1 MVSPTGRPGPPALP
15 ALPDPS
21 AVPGEAVAWAIL
33 CALGLALLLTSGALP
48 LGRPKPDLARA
59 LERLDHR
66 ARLRGAAGRTARR
79 ARRDGG
85 GAPGY
90 ARRAARPLF
99 DTPALERV
107 LRPAL
112 GDVGLLLHGLVARL
126 GLRGL
131 PVVGRLAGGGELG
144 RQLALVWPG
153 VSPAQFAGLKVLWGA
168 VGTVAVGGLRAGGR
182 HAGGRRVA
190 GRLAGV
196 GVAPGVRGAVPGP
209 GRRAGPAPGAAAR
222 GRPAGAPHRAGAPHP
237 GDDGGRGP
245 GAGPAAGG
253 HAGRGRG
260 GRGAAGDPAGRGR
273 GRPPLGAALEA
284 MAAREGVEE
293 LATVAGHLRAVQEQG
308 LPLAS
313 SLAALADGVRERKRV
328 RLQAAGGR
336 ATVRMLV
343 PIAVLILPVLAVVLI
358 YPALAEIWG
367 SLG

>member
-1 MVSPTGRPGPPALP
+1 
-15 ALPDPS
+15 
-21 AVPGEAVAWAIL
+21 
-33 CALGLALLLTSGALP
+33 LLLTSGALP

-66 ARLRGAAGRTARR
+66 ARLRGGSGANGAAGA
-79 ARRDGG
+79 AGVGG

-90 ARRAARPLF
+90 ARRAVRPLF

-131 PVVGRLAGGGELG
+131 PLVGRLAGGGDLG

-168 VGTVAVGGLRAGGR
+168 VGTVAVVASAQAAATLADGASPAAWPAWAWPLVFGVPFLVPDVELARRLAQRREAVLRELPTALELLTLATTAGEGLEQALQLVATRAEGVVAGALRATLQDAAVGGR
-182 HAGGRRVA
+182 
-190 GRLAGV
+190 
-196 GVAPGVRGAVPGP
+196 
-209 GRRAGPAPGAAAR
+209 
-222 GRPAGAPHRAGAPHP
+222 
-237 GDDGGRGP
+237 
-245 GAGPAAGG
+245 
-253 HAGRGRG
+253 
-260 GRGAAGDPAGRGR
+260 
-273 GRPPLGAALEA
+273 PLGAALEA
-284 MAAREGVEE
+284 VAAREGVEE

-358 YPALAEIWG
+358 YPALAEIWE

>member
-1 MVSPTGRPGPPALP
+1 M
-15 ALPDPS
+15 
-21 AVPGEAVAWAIL
+21 
-33 CALGLALLLTSGALP
+33 
-48 LGRPKPDLARA
+48 
-59 LERLDHR
+59 
-66 ARLRGAAGRTARR
+66 
-79 ARRDGG
+79 
-85 GAPGY
+85 
-90 ARRAARPLF
+90 
-99 DTPALERV
+99 

-168 VGTVAVGGLRAGGR
+168 VGTVAVVAFALAAATLADGASPAAWPAWAWPLVFGVPFLVPDVELARRLAQRREAVLRELPTALELLTLATTAGEGLEQALQLVATRAEGVVAGALRATLQDAAVGGR
-182 HAGGRRVA
+182 
-190 GRLAGV
+190 
-196 GVAPGVRGAVPGP
+196 
-209 GRRAGPAPGAAAR
+209 
-222 GRPAGAPHRAGAPHP
+222 
-237 GDDGGRGP
+237 
-245 GAGPAAGG
+245 
-253 HAGRGRG
+253 
-260 GRGAAGDPAGRGR
+260 
-273 GRPPLGAALEA
+273 PLGAALEA
-284 MAAREGVEE
+284 MAAREGVAE

-367 SLG
+367 SLGEGGARGRCGRPPRGALARRPGRAGAGRACGGADGAPRRPGAGPRGETRQGTPKTVRWPTQRTTQWPTGTGGTR